1 MSHTWREELHAA
13 GKRKRIP
20 PPPAGVRM
28 TSAELR
34 LCEDLTE
41 RAQRADGQRKQEME
55 KQLLFFSFPP
65 YLHPFCHV
73 SEKQE
78 LENKNGGNAALGRAS
93 SGENDRTLLFPAGG
107 AIRPPPLTSFPWR
120 NLGCYAWMKFAFAW
134 RPSTRPLV

>member
-41 RAQRADGQRKQEME
+41 SAQRADGQRKQEME
-55 KQLLFFSFPP
+55 KQLLFFHFHSISTRSVMCQKNKSLKIKMEAVLRWAAPPAEGMTELCSFPP
-65 YLHPFCHV
+65 AEQSGLHP
-73 SEKQE
+73 
-78 LENKNGGNAALGRAS
+78 
-93 SGENDRTLLFPAGG
+93 
-107 AIRPPPLTSFPWR
+107 
-120 NLGCYAWMKFAFAW
+120 
-134 RPSTRPLV
+134 